1 MIKIQLLY
9 FNLTNDL
16 RSSDSKCVVLAR
28 RVQEYIC
35 FDDIK
40 PKVLKCMH
48 LHHMGTYQE
57 KIEKSSNPSKNPDTC
72 TRNLNEAEQ
81 RSWYEPR
88 RTKKKH
94 LHMQNQEKELSYSIK
109 KSPKPIPKSDLHN
122 CCIRI
127 WVLIYYNFGSRNCIS
142 LTSTS
147 ILLIQVIKQSIFL
160 QHKSTTKG
168 QDCSIPLL
176 RLGMQLVECLM
187 VQMTI

>member
-35 FDDIK
+35 LDDIK

-88 RTKKKH
+88 RGKKKTFTYAKPGEGIIIQYQEEPQGDPQKWSPQL
-94 LHMQNQEKELSYSIK
+94 LH
-109 KSPKPIPKSDLHN
+109 SDL
-122 CCIRI
+122 
-127 WVLIYYNFGSRNCIS
+127 SPD
-142 LTSTS
+142 
-147 ILLIQVIKQSIFL
+147 LL
-160 QHKSTTKG
+160 
-168 QDCSIPLL
+168 
-176 RLGMQLVECLM
+176 
-187 VQMTI
+187 